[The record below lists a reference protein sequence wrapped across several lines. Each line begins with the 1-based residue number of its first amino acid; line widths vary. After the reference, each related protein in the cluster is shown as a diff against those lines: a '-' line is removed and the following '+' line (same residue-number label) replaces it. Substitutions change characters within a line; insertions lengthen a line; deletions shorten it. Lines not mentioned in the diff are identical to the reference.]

1 MVAVLKGAAVGAI
14 LCLALLPAPAKAQET
29 LERIQNDVAGIVRA
43 TKSAVVSIEDERL
56 YLKVD
61 GVDIGET
68 VAQALKEAEKELQRT
83 THRANAAED
92 GSTKGE
98 ASRKEKLEAAK
109 HLSELREHMSGLR
122 EQLKNNIGGRLNFT
136 VDDAPRSGTGFSI
149 GDGYVVTTA

>member
-1 MVAVLKGAAVGAI
+1 MVAVLKRVAVGAI
-14 LCLALLPAPAKAQET
+14 LGLALVPAPAKAQDT
-29 LERIQNDVAGIVRA
+29 LERIQNDVAAIVKA

-83 THRANAAED
+83 TRRANAAED

-109 HLSELREHMSGLR
+109 FLAELRESMSRLR
-122 EQLKNNIGGRLNFT
+122 EQLKNKIGGRLSFT
-136 VDDAPRSGTGFSI
+136 VEDAPR
-149 GDGYVVTTA
+149 